1 MSSLVGF
8 NPLDTYT
15 ATTALQTGKG
25 FGLGDFHRDHD
36 GKAYVY
42 VQASA
47 ALAANDAVF
56 FNASFSATALST
68 SNDARGNKVGI
79 PLTAFAANE
88 FGWLQVD
95 GPSSVNAAALAAAN
109 TRLNTTG
116 TAGRLDDDATAGSM
130 QVQGVY
136 LTSTV
141 GASAAVTACILANP
155 FIDATL

>member
-15 ATTALQTGKG
+15 ATTASQTGKG
-25 FGLGDFHRDHD
+25 FGLGDYHRDHE
-36 GKAYVY
+36 GKAFVY

-56 FNASFSATALST
+56 FNSAFSATALST

-88 FGWLQVD
+88 FGWVQVD

-109 TRLNTTG
+109 ARLNTTA
-116 TAGRLDDDATAGSM
+116 TAGRLDDDGTVGAM

-141 GASAAVTACILANP
+141 GATAAVTACILNNP
-155 FIDATL
+155 YIDVTL